1 MARTDYSYVQKP
13 ILGADGYPLNYVEK
27 LEAQGRT
34 IEQLKRALNKVKNS
48 DKGTN
53 FIGSGSLSTDS
64 YPLTLDAGTMMMN
77 KGLVEVNVQKGMSRL
92 NDMGYTNDMP
102 KLALKDINSK
112 IEELEKLSGKKL
124 PRAKF
129 NKATKQYEVPQI
141 YFTRLK
147 QGGSINKADENS
159 LVKLDQLTNFTNYNT
174 KQPGGWLDKYN

>member
-1 MARTDYSYVQKP
+1 MIDANGKYVFGDE
-13 ILGADGYPLNYVEK
+13 LVAE
-27 LEAQGRT
+27 GRT
-34 IEQLKRALNKVKNS
+34 IQQLKGALDKVTAAP
-48 DKGTN
+48 KGTN
-53 FIGSGSLSTDS
+53 FIGSSSLSTDS
-64 YPLTLDAGTMMMN
+64 YPLTLDSGIMMSN
-77 KGLVEVNVQKGMSRL
+77 KGLVSVGVENGTMTL

-129 NKATKQYEVPQI
+129 NKATKQYEVPKI